1 MSGIELVTTLILQA
15 VPKLVT
21 PRTLAFTMGS
31 PLLLAQILDTV
42 PKIFVDITILLLQS
56 HRCRPCE
63 EGMDNL
69 GLAYQPAVWE
79 GIAVALETKFIK

>member
-1 MSGIELVTTLILQA
+1 MSGIELVTTLKLQA

-42 PKIFVDITILLLQS
+42 SKIFVDITILLVDEDFGHGIRDLSQK
-56 HRCRPCE
+56 
-63 EGMDNL
+63 
-69 GLAYQPAVWE
+69 QWE
-79 GIAVALETKFIK
+79 PHCKC